1 VSRKEGSNCQ
11 RSEIRSRRSARAR
24 NKTRFQ
30 GSVFREEEVG
40 GQQLPE
46 IGDQKSEISKGKKQ
60 DKVSVFS
67 VQGRKEE
74 VGLTPET

>member
-1 VSRKEGSNCQ
+1 LHLPLAGVS
-11 RSEIRSRRSARAR
+11 SEQKR
-24 NKTRFQ
+24 
-30 GSVFREEEVG
+30 

-60 DKVSVFS
+60 DKGSGFR
-67 VQGRKEE
+67 VQERKEE